1 MLKVL
6 SFAAKAAGLTY
17 QTLATG
23 VMIGAL
29 LGGVIK
35 NVAKKSR

>member
-1 MLKVL
+1 MLKFL

-17 QTLATG
+17 QALATT

-29 LGGVIK
+29 VGGVIK
-35 NVAKKSR
+35 HVSKKSR

>member
-1 MLKVL
+1 MLRIL
-6 SFAAKAAGLTY
+6 SIAARAASLTY

-29 LGGVIK
+29 VSGVVTHLR
-35 NVAKKSR
+35 NRR